1 MTLLIINW
9 KPFTYTS
16 YSSMHAVSEDEYGLM
31 TKQDLCKLGH
41 FDSAKLV
48 LKISATMQEG

>member
-9 KPFTYTS
+9 KPYTYTS

-48 LKISATMQEG
+48 LKMLPVSL